1 VTTANKDGKRSTRDR
16 WAVGLVIV
24 ALTMLSAFAAT
35 GMPTQSANAAS
46 EYEYSTTITTTT
58 TTTTTSTSTTTTTTT
73 TPTVTK
79 PGKGCGDKNHLHE
92 RRFECKV
99 DIASVAK
106 KEGKNGKNAF
116 SFTVTLS
123 GSPED
128 PVTVDFSTASGTAAA
143 GTDFLTAAGTL
154 TFLQGVTAR
163 TITVYVLSDAIAE
176 PNETFFVNL
185 ANASANAYIGTGQG
199 LGWILNDD

>member
-1 VTTANKDGKRSTRDR
+1 MTTANNDGGLSTRDR

-24 ALTMLSAFAAT
+24 ALMMLGAFAAT
-35 GMPTQSANAAS
+35 GMPTPSASASAA
-46 EYEYSTTITTTT
+46 YEYSTTITTTT
-58 TTTTTSTSTTTTTTT
+58 TTITSTSTTTTT

-99 DIASVAK
+99 DIAGVTK

-123 GSPED
+123 DAPED
-128 PVTVDFSTASGTAAA
+128 RVTVDFSTASGTAVA
-143 GTDFLTAAGTL
+143 GSDFLATAGTL

-163 TITVYVLSDAIAE
+163 TITVYVLSDAAAE
-176 PNETFFVNL
+176 QNETFSVNL
-185 ANASANAYIGTGQG
+185 ANVSPNAYIGNGQG
-199 LGWILNDD
+199 LGSILNDD

>member
-1 VTTANKDGKRSTRDR
+1 MTTANKNRGISTRDR

-24 ALTMLSAFAAT
+24 ALMMLGAFAAT
-35 GMPTQSANAAS
+35 GMPAPSANAAA
-46 EYEYSTTITTTT
+46 EYEYSTTITT
-58 TTTTTSTSTTTTTTT
+58 STTTITSTT

-99 DIASVAK
+99 DIASVTK

-123 GSPED
+123 DSPED
-128 PVTVDFSTASGTAAA
+128 RVTVDFSTASGTAVA
-143 GTDFLTAAGTL
+143 GSDFLATAGTL
-154 TFLQGVTAR
+154 TFLQGITAR
-163 TITVYVLSDAIAE
+163 TITVYVLSDGAAE
-176 PNETFFVNL
+176 RYETFSVNL
-185 ANASANAYIGTGQG
+185 ANVSPNAYIGIGQG
-199 LGWILNDD
+199 LGSILNDD

>member
-1 VTTANKDGKRSTRDR
+1 MTTANKTGGISARDR

-24 ALTMLSAFAAT
+24 AVTMLAAFAAT
-35 GMPTQSANAAS
+35 GMPAPSANAAA
-46 EYEYSTTITTTT
+46 EYEYSTTIT
-58 TTTTTSTSTTTTTTT
+58 STT

-99 DIASVAK
+99 DIASVTK

-116 SFTVTLS
+116 SFTVTIS
-123 GSPED
+123 DSPAD

-143 GTDFLTAAGTL
+143 GSDFLATAGTL
-154 TFLQGVTAR
+154 TFQQGITAR
-163 TITVYVLSDAIAE
+163 TITVYVLSDAAAE
-176 PNETFFVNL
+176 PNETFSVNL
-185 ANASANAYIGTGQG
+185 ANVSPNAYIGIGQG
-199 LGWILNDD
+199 LGSILNDD